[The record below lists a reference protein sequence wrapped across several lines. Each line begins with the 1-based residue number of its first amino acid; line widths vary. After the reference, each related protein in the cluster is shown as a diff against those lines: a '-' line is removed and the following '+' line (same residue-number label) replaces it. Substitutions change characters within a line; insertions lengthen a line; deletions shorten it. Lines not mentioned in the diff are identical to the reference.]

1 MLVWLTAQDGTYID
15 ETDVEKVPAVGEEIV
30 VGSRWRIVDAP
41 AQDENA
47 KRMGAHV
54 LVVQPAEQGHRP

>member
-1 MLVWLTAQDGTYID
+1 MLVWLTGEDGTYID

-30 VGSRWRIVDAP
+30 VGSRWRIVEAP
-41 AQDENA
+41 PQDENA

-54 LVVQPAEQGHRP
+54 LVVQPAG